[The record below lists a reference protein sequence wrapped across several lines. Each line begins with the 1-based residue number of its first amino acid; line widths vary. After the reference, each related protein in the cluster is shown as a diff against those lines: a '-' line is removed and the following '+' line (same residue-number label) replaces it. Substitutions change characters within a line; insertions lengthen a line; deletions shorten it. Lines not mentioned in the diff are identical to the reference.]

1 MIVSGQL
8 GQKVMPKINH
18 FDNLKGVIVFCLK
31 LSFHRE
37 WASNFDKVKVVTS
50 SFKDALNSAKS
61 LLQAAM

>member
-1 MIVSGQL
+1 
-8 GQKVMPKINH
+8 MPKINH